1 MQSTARTDSRDVSD
15 PRQSHRRIQRDSK
28 PWQLQVWISF
38 LLAILLCA
46 VGLAW
51 LPGRDLD
58 RAFMVMGYLFCL
70 TAAFVLAKYVRDRE
84 QEADLG
90 RDAGHDGEGRS
101 LRPGANTPMFGLV
114 VWGGFFLAMMLT
126 GWGLWRMEVN
136 PTWKA
141 YLGVCWLYLITGTF
155 TLAKMVRDKHVADM
169 AEAHAAGRASVV
181 RTNANDES
189 TA

>member
-1 MQSTARTDSRDVSD
+1 MQSLTRDDSHQAQAF
-15 PRQSHRRIQRDSK
+15 PHIQRDSR

-84 QEADLG
+84 QETASS
-90 RDAGHDGEGRS
+90 APES
-101 LRPGANTPMFGLV
+101 RPMTATANTPMFGLV
-114 VWGGFFLAMMLT
+114 VWGGFFLAMALT

-141 YLGVCWLYLITGTF
+141 YLGVCWVYLITGTF

-169 AEAHAAGRASVV
+169 AEAYAAGRAEQSL
-181 RTNANDES
+181 
-189 TA
+189 